1 MKLLGDNLESGR
13 KGTLETKLISMCCSK
28 DNTCYLIYKRHMYLP
43 YAPIGDMRIE
53 VVNIE

>member
-28 DNTCYLIYKRHMYLP
+28 DNTCCLIYKRCMYLP
-43 YAPIGDMRIE
+43 YALIDDMRIE